1 MVNFPVTMIR
11 ASGHLGPILPASA
24 DNGLSPAM
32 VRPIILYGIA
42 LAAAAFL
49 LEWLNYKH
57 VVHRWSTE
65 FYVIC
70 IAAVCVALGIW
81 VGNRLT
87 ARPRPPFARNE
98 AAIAALGLSAR
109 ECEVLEMLAA
119 GHANKV
125 IARQLDISPNTVKT
139 HIARL
144 YEKLEVASRTQAVQR
159 AQTLDILP

>member
-1 MVNFPVTMIR
+1 MIY
-11 ASGHLGPILPASA
+11 PA
-24 DNGLSPAM
+24 AM

-65 FYVIC
+65 FHVVG
-70 IAAVCVALGIW
+70 IALLCVALGIW

-87 ARPRPPFARNE
+87 AKPREAFVRNE
-98 AAIAALGLSAR
+98 AAIAALGISAR

-125 IARQLDISPNTVKT
+125 IARELDISPNTVKT
-139 HIARL
+139 HVARV
-144 YEKLEVASRTQAVQR
+144 YEKLEVASRTQAIQKGR
-159 AQTLDILP
+159 SLGILP

>member
-1 MVNFPVTMIR
+1 MMARSIF
-11 ASGHLGPILPASA
+11 
-24 DNGLSPAM
+24 
-32 VRPIILYGIA
+32 LYGIA
-42 LAAAAFL
+42 LASAAFL
-49 LEWLNYKH
+49 LEWLNYRH
-57 VVHRWSTE
+57 VVHRWSAE
-65 FYVIC
+65 FYIVC

-87 ARPRPPFARNE
+87 ARPRQTFVRND

-139 HIARL
+139 HVARV
-144 YEKLEVASRTQAVQR
+144 YEKLEVASRTQAVQKAR
-159 AQTLDILP
+159 TLDILP

>member
-1 MVNFPVTMIR
+1 MIR
-11 ASGHLGPILPASA
+11 P
-24 DNGLSPAM
+24 
-32 VRPIILYGIA
+32 VILYGA
-42 LAAAAFL
+42 GLAAAAFL
-49 LEWLNYKH
+49 LEWLNYRH

-65 FYVIC
+65 FYIAC
-70 IAAVCVALGIW
+70 IAVIFVALGIW

-87 ARPRPPFARNE
+87 ARPRQTFVRND

-139 HIARL
+139 HVARV
-144 YEKLEVASRTQAVQR
+144 YEKLEVASRTQAVQKAR
-159 AQTLDILP
+159 TLDILP

>member
-1 MVNFPVTMIR
+1 M
-11 ASGHLGPILPASA
+11 A
-24 DNGLSPAM
+24 
-32 VRPIILYGIA
+32 RPIILYGLA

-57 VVHRWSTE
+57 VVHRWSAE
-65 FYVIC
+65 FYIAC
-70 IAAVCVALGIW
+70 IAVVCVALGVW

-87 ARPRPPFARNE
+87 ARPRRAFARND

-109 ECEVLEMLAA
+109 ECEVLAMLAA

-139 HIARL
+139 HVARI
-144 YEKLEVASRTQAVQR
+144 YEKLAVASRTQAVQKAR
-159 AQTLDILP
+159 TLDILP

>member
-1 MVNFPVTMIR
+1 MQFMAR
-11 ASGHLGPILPASA
+11 S
-24 DNGLSPAM
+24 
-32 VRPIILYGIA
+32 IIVYGIA

-57 VVHRWSTE
+57 AVHRWSTE

-70 IAAVCVALGIW
+70 IALICVALGIW
-81 VGNRLT
+81 AGNRLT
-87 ARPRPPFARNE
+87 ARPRPAFVRND
-98 AAIAALGLSAR
+98 AAIATLGLSAR

-139 HIARL
+139 HVARV
-144 YEKLEVASRTQAVQR
+144 YEKLAVASRTQAVQKAR
-159 AQTLDILP
+159 TLDILP